1 MRRRRELEPE
11 RVWISE
17 AVLEQ
22 ILAAAKERAPRE
34 TGGMLVGYL
43 GVEPAELVVTGTIE
57 GGPRAIEKKEGFEPN
72 GAWQREELARRYEE
86 SGRVTTFVGDWHSH
100 PAGVAAPSRKDLR
113 TARRVSRARAARM
126 KEPLTL
132 IAACDEN
139 EKWVI
144 AGYRYRRWRLRAV
157 PLELF

>member
-1 MRRRRELEPE
+1 MEE
-11 RVWISE
+11 
-17 AVLEQ
+17 
-22 ILAAAKERAPRE
+22 ILAAAKEKAPLE

-43 GVEPAELVVTGTIE
+43 GVEPAELVVTGMIG
-57 GGPRAIEKKEGFEPN
+57 GGPDAIEKREGFEPN

-100 PAGVAAPSRKDLR
+100 PAGVAAPSRKDVR
-113 TARRVSRARAARM
+113 TARRISRARAARM

-132 IAACDEN
+132 IAACEEN
-139 EKWVI
+139 ERWTI

-157 PLELF
+157 RLEPF